1 MNDELFVS
9 EDVTLLIVD
18 DTPAN
23 IDVLRDTL
31 RPQGYKISVATSG
44 EQALKISEKL
54 LPDLILL
61 DVMMPRMNGFEV
73 CAHLKQNPITTNIPV
88 IFITAKTEAEDI
100 SKGFN
105 VGGVDYITKPIR
117 REEVCAR
124 VKTHLK
130 LSYSTR
136 KLKEVN
142 ASLQEINEQKNRFMG
157 MVAHDLRTPLGAML
171 SFLDMIIQNEDSHL
185 SESDLDEMHKLM
197 YTTCQ
202 EMLLLVNDVLDISVV
217 EKGSLNLDLQIAE
230 LNEII
235 EKRIKINR
243 FKADEKGMK
252 LSTSCSGRVN
262 AYVDGNRLA
271 QVIDNLLGNAI
282 KFAPPG
288 TRVDIELKEHNNYAM
303 ISVQDEG
310 PGLTDD
316 DMHELFS
323 ETGNLSAKPTSG
335 EKSTGL
341 GLAIVKKI
349 IEAHSGYLEVLNAP
363 EKGAVFNVCVPM
375 KCDNST
381 GQSAERA
388 VFMPKTS

>member
-1 MNDELFVS
+1 MSEDLFVP

-31 RPQGYKISVATSG
+31 KPQGYKISVATNG

-73 CAHLKQNPITTNIPV
+73 CAHLKQNPLTVNIPI
-88 IFITAKTEAEDI
+88 IFITAKTEPEDI

-105 VGGVDYITKPIR
+105 VGGVDYISKPIR

-142 ASLQEINEQKNRFMG
+142 SSLQEINEQKNRFMG

-185 SESDLDEMHKLM
+185 SDGDLDEIHKLM
-197 YTTCQ
+197 YAACQ
-202 EMLLLVNDVLDISVV
+202 EMLSLVNDVLDISVV
-217 EKGSLNLDLQIAE
+217 EKGSLNLDLQLAE
-230 LNEII
+230 LSEII

-243 FKADEKGMK
+243 FKAEEKGMK
-252 LSTSCSGRVN
+252 LSTSCSGKVN

-282 KFAPPG
+282 KFSPPG
-288 TRVDIELKEHNNYAM
+288 TTVDIDLKEKNNFAM
-303 ISVQDEG
+303 ISVKDEG
-310 PGLTDD
+310 PGLTEADV
-316 DMHELFS
+316 HKIFTEA
-323 ETGNLSAKPTSG
+323 GKLSAKPTAG
-335 EKSTGL
+335 EKCTGL

-349 IEAHSGYLEVLNAP
+349 IEAHSGYLEVSNAP
-363 EKGAVFNVCVPM
+363 NKGAVFNVCVP
-375 KCDNST
+375 KDSDEQTGDNPVST
-381 GQSAERA
+381 FS
-388 VFMPKTS
+388 VTKS